1 MYLQKAELGLLLPA
15 LSYAFKKG
23 TNMKTSKKLK
33 IGFGALLFAILFL
46 FFHYNLPR
54 TSVVQISGT
63 DTKRVD
69 KAAQGEVVEGAKGKK
84 VDAGTQ
90 TADVRFIN
98 SVSRK
103 GKPMVFRNEDT
114 GWGWP
119 PYFKFDSADVTA
131 EAQAFAADQGKPWVL
146 VKYYGW
152 RIKMFSMFPNV
163 LDLKKVEKDYTH
175 IPVFNIIFFIL
186 LVSLI
191 LIVRSKLKKLFTKRD
206 DK

>member
-1 MYLQKAELGLLLPA
+1 
-15 LSYAFKKG
+15 
-23 TNMKTSKKLK
+23 MKTSKKLK
-33 IGFGALLFAILFL
+33 IGFGALVIAILFL

-69 KAAQGEVVEGAKGKK
+69 KAVNGGKVEGSNGKTENS
-84 VDAGTQ
+84 ATQ
-90 TADVRFIN
+90 TTDVRFIN

-131 EAQAFAADQGKPWVL
+131 EAQAFATDQGKPWVL

-152 RIKMFSMFPNV
+152 RFTMFTMFPNV
-163 LDLKKVEKDYTH
+163 LDLKKVDKDYTH
-175 IPVFNIIFFIL
+175 IPVFNIVFFIL
-186 LVSLI
+186 LVTLV
-191 LIVRSKLKKLFTKRD
+191 LTVRSKIKKLFKKREAT
-206 DK
+206 

>member
-1 MYLQKAELGLLLPA
+1 
-15 LSYAFKKG
+15 
-23 TNMKTSKKLK
+23 MKTSKKLK
-33 IGFGALLFAILFL
+33 IGFGALLIAILFL

-69 KAAQGEVVEGAKGKK
+69 KAVKVEKEKSDINKNENAT
-84 VDAGTQ
+84 TQ
-90 TADVRFIN
+90 TADVRYIN

-119 PYFKFDSADVTA
+119 PYFKFDSADITA
-131 EAQAFAADQGKPWVL
+131 EAQAFATDQGKTWVL

-152 RIKMFSMFPNV
+152 RFTMFSMFPNV

-175 IPVFNIIFFIL
+175 IPVFNIVFFIL
-186 LVSLI
+186 LVTLI
-191 LIVRSKLKKLFTKRD
+191 LIVRSKLKKVFTKRNG
-206 DK
+206 K